1 MRTFGT
7 DGSKMTSL
15 FGNRKIK
22 MPNILKIRSS
32 SSASSTNSPAVEL
45 DSPPAVLTFEENL
58 KQRNLLA
65 ACQQLIALEDRLFG
79 ENSCALPAEREQL
92 ETQHEVLLNQVWLVV
107 EASLNSGEE
116 DLEIL
121 EEVAKVIQLEEERD
135 KQWQKAKESGTG
147 PVPDWRPFN
156 CRSTH
161 DDLLSK
167 MVKKRLDDTENL
179 SGGDNLSSSLKK
191 DIFKMGKCL
200 KDDMKKVVRDVKRR
214 YPEEFDICNL
224 YARLYHQTFSARLL
238 AITEFGLDLQDLIY
252 VLYWVHSLYPN
263 DVLQS
268 TELKDDINSEHLG
281 CLLPA
286 DVLRPLEDQYL
297 SHKEGILNTWTSNA
311 LKNEEDSCLKGNLP
325 DVFDG
330 CYFTNIAI
338 DVVEIF
344 DEAAK
349 EARSV
354 LGDLNKA
361 KSIAGQLNIFLASYK
376 SFLEAVLKGR
386 YGNILPTVK
395 AHLASLETFRGY
407 IMNNADLFTDDVRAG
422 CLSTVAELK
431 CLCHSYITSSVH
443 KDLKPA
449 YSKLGTGTWFSGAPV
464 GVLEGL
470 QKNIENIKTALNKG
484 CCEELLGQLHKE
496 VLAEYVS
503 RLMKRNLKLADEDQQ
518 RTAATLVS
526 EDNERLHALFT
537 EAGSKEEWLRDV
549 LSKISEV
556 LRIQDVGFIQL
567 EVATLVRDFPDISS
581 LHIKALL
588 SLKRNLSSDDIYR
601 IKHGVKVNRSAVDS
615 SSSRS
620 FFSMVS
626 VKQKFNL

>member
-1 MRTFGT
+1 MTT
-7 DGSKMTSL
+7 D
-15 FGNRKIK
+15 
-22 MPNILKIRSS
+22 
-32 SSASSTNSPAVEL
+32 
-45 DSPPAVLTFEENL
+45 LTFEENL

-395 AHLASLETFRGY
+395 AHLASLETFSNR
-407 IMNNADLFTDDVRAG
+407 F
-422 CLSTVAELK
+422 
-431 CLCHSYITSSVH
+431 
-443 KDLKPA
+443 
-449 YSKLGTGTWFSGAPV
+449 
-464 GVLEGL
+464 
-470 QKNIENIKTALNKG
+470 KTALDALACMSMK
-484 CCEELLGQLHKE
+484 ELLGQLHKE

-526 EDNERLHALFT
+526 EDNERLHALFM

-620 FFSMVS
+620 FFSM
-626 VKQKFNL
+626 